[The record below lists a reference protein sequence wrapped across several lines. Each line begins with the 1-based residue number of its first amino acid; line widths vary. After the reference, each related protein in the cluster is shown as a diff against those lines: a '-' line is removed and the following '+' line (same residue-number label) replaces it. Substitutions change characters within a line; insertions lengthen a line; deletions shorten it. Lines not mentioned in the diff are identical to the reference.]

1 MPIQDVCSNLTVLG
15 VFPTKYTTTR
25 SAQEMVVVE
34 IGSGGRN
41 ANISR
46 VPMEVVNSYK
56 QEKKAR
62 AEV

>member
-1 MPIQDVCSNLTVLG
+1 
-15 VFPTKYTTTR
+15 
-25 SAQEMVVVE
+25 MVVVE

-56 QEKKAR
+56 QEKKSKGRGLKVLKLKLQAHDNV
-62 AEV
+62 AHYKLSGTIKITV